1 MDGLT
6 NITGQIM
13 GYLIMNGLCNSVLS
27 DYLWARAVILTSATV
42 ATIGMS
48 FTIPLAIISDY
59 FIQNKTPTVFSIFGA
74 LFVVIGFML
83 VNVSKEHET
92 GIMEY
97 LRSRYRRIS
106 RVC

>member
-6 NITGQIM
+6 NITAEIM
-13 GYLIMNGLCNSVLS
+13 GYLIMNGICNSVLS

-59 FIQNKTPTVFSIFGA
+59 FIQHKAPTLFSVFGA

-83 VNVSKEHET
+83 VNVTREHEVS
-92 GIMEY
+92 IINY
-97 LRSRYRRIS
+97 VKRSIS
-106 RVC
+106 RIWI